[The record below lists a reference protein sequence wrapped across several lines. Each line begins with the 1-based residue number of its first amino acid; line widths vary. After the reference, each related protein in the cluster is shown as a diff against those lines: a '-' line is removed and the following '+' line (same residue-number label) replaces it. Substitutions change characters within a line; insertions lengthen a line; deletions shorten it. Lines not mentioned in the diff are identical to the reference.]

1 MKKKAFCASL
11 LFLVFLIIN
20 SLSNVAALGY
30 NSGVKQ
36 NQNFVWKCNVC
47 NELEMNTIFGSLWDD
62 FGYFKN
68 LSKGKKMKWEV
79 TNIEINE
86 TFISIIIN
94 TWDWRKEE
102 NWGIIDNTSQIV
114 YYTNPDDY
122 RSNELNFSDYS
133 SLVPFWF
140 PTPIGEYLGGLNSK
154 LIKWYDVDNRVLP
167 TLNVEI
173 AKDEITFNL
182 PTKDI
187 YIIAIY
193 NDQGIL
199 DSYKL
204 YTKGNVVI
212 IDISL
217 DFLPLYVIPSLV
229 SLAIIPTIGIVIYIY
244 KKRRTL
250 VQP

>member
-1 MKKKAFCASL
+1 MS
-11 LFLVFLIIN
+11 LIIN
-20 SLSNVAALGY
+20 NLHNVSALGY
-30 NSGVKQ
+30 STGVKQ

-47 NELEMNTIFGSLWDD
+47 NELEMNAIFGSLWDN
-62 FGYFKN
+62 FGDFKN
-68 LSKGKKMKWEV
+68 LSTGKKMKWEV
-79 TNIEINE
+79 SNVVINE
-86 TFISIIIN
+86 TFISINID
-94 TWDWRKEE
+94 TWDWSKKK
-102 NWGIIDNTSQIV
+102 NWGIKDNTSQIV
-114 YYTNPDDY
+114 YFTNPDNYSDD
-122 RSNELNFSDYS
+122 ELNFSDYS

-140 PTPIGEYLGGLNSK
+140 PTPVGEYLGGLN

-173 AKDEITFNL
+173 PKNAITSNL

-193 NDQGIL
+193 SDQGIL

-229 SLAIIPTIGIVIYIY
+229 SLTVIFFIGIVIYVY
-244 KKRRTL
+244 KKRRTQ
-250 VQP
+250 VQS

>member
-1 MKKKAFCASL
+1 MS
-11 LFLVFLIIN
+11 LIIN
-20 SLSNVAALGY
+20 NLHNVSALGY
-30 NSGVKQ
+30 STGVKQ

-47 NELEMNTIFGSLWDD
+47 NELEMNAIFGSLWDN
-62 FGYFKN
+62 FGDFKN
-68 LSKGKKMKWEV
+68 LSTGKKMKWEV
-79 TNIEINE
+79 SNVVINE
-86 TFISIIIN
+86 TFISINID
-94 TWDWRKEE
+94 TWDWSKKK
-102 NWGIIDNTSQIV
+102 NWGIKDNTSQIV
-114 YYTNPDDY
+114 YFTNPDNYSDD
-122 RSNELNFSDYS
+122 ELNFSDYS

-140 PTPIGEYLGGLNSK
+140 PTPVGEYLGGLN

-173 AKDEITFNL
+173 PKNAITSNL
-182 PTKDI
+182 PTKGI

-193 NDQGIL
+193 SDQGIL

-229 SLAIIPTIGIVIYIY
+229 SLTVIFFIGIVIYVY
-244 KKRRTL
+244 KKRRTQ
-250 VQP
+250 VQS

>member
-1 MKKKAFCASL
+1 LKKKAFYASL
-11 LFLVFLIIN
+11 LFLTLLIFNTQYNI
-20 SLSNVAALGY
+20 SALGY
-30 NSGVKQ
+30 STGVKQ
-36 NQNFVWKCNVC
+36 NQKLVWKCNVC
-47 NELEMNTIFGSLWDD
+47 NELEMDAIFGSLWNN
-62 FGYFKN
+62 FGHFKN
-68 LSKGKKMKWEV
+68 LSKGNKMKWEV
-79 TNIEINE
+79 SNVAVNE

-94 TWDWRKEE
+94 TWDWSKEE
-102 NWGIIDNTSQIV
+102 NWGIKDNTSQIV

-122 RSNELNFSDYS
+122 SEEMNFSDYS

-140 PTPIGEYLGGLNSK
+140 PTPVGEYLGGLK

-173 AKDEITFNL
+173 PKNVITSNL
-182 PTKDI
+182 PTKNI

-217 DFLPLYVIPSLV
+217 DSLPLYVIPSLV
-229 SLAIIPTIGIVIYIY
+229 SLTVIFFIGIIICVY
-244 KKRRTL
+244 KKRRTQ
-250 VQP
+250 VQS